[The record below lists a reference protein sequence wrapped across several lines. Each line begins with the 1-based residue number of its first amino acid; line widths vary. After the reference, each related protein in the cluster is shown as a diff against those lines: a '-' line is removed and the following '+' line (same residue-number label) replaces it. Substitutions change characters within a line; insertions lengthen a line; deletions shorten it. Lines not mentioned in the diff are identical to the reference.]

1 MSDEVEK
8 EILRLTKENNIMS
21 RVILKYLQSK
31 SEAKEF
37 VLNVIA
43 NLISNN
49 GQY

>member
-8 EILRLTKENNIMS
+8 EILRLTKENNIML
-21 RVILKYLQSK
+21 RAILKYIQDK
-31 SEAKEF
+31 DDAKDF
-37 VLNVIA
+37 FLNVIA

>member
-1 MSDEVEK
+1 MSDKVEK
-8 EILRLTKENNIMS
+8 EILRLTKENNMIL
-21 RVILKYLQSK
+21 RAILKYLQSK
-31 SEAKEF
+31 SEAKDF